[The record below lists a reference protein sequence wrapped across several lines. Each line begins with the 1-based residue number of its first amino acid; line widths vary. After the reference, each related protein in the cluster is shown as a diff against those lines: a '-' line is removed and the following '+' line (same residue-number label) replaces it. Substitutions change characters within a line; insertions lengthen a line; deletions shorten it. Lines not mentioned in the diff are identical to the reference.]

1 MYKVT
6 IDFKVGDK
14 FDEKIMGGVFN
25 TTIDEITVSVDRDL
39 KLDSTHRIWYVDSVG
54 NHSSADESY
63 LDLPK
68 NQNTIEF
75 EPKLKIGE
83 KGLVYNNY
91 VAGAKFEYEKVI
103 GYGLQI
109 RRVRFG
115 EIGVTVTYHTEHS
128 RVSTNQIYRNP
139 QEYLDYLSRDLP
151 K

>member
-6 IDFKVGDK
+6 IGFKVGDK

-25 TTIDEITVSVDRDL
+25 TTIDEITVSVNREL
-39 KLDSTHRIWYVDSVG
+39 ELSTTHRIWYVDSIG
-54 NHSSADESY
+54 NHSSGDESY

-109 RRVRFG
+109 KQARFG
-115 EIGVTVTYHTEHS
+115 EIEVIISYHTEHS
-128 RVSTNQIYRNP
+128 MVSANQIYKNP
-139 QEYLDYLSRDLP
+139 QEYLDYLSRDLS